1 LSNFTDDN
9 QVSFTK
15 TTSDIQL
22 NLSAVFNQ
30 IKGDLDEHLCAINGN
45 TNEIQSNYSYLCEL
59 DSKIEKIKER
69 IDQMQVFLQKNQ
81 GFMAEENKKF
91 EVSPL
96 TQNEKKVFLVLY
108 TLEDSKGNVG
118 YKDLARN
125 LGLTEELVC
134 SYVNNMVA
142 KGVPIVKRYINNK
155 PYLKLNQDFKRMQI
169 KENLLNIEQTTIRN
183 LF

>member
-1 LSNFTDDN
+1 LSVFLERDSNGFA
-9 QVSFTK
+9 K

-22 NLSAVFNQ
+22 NLNVAFNQ
-30 IKGDLDEHLCAINGN
+30 IKEDFDEHLAAINGN

-59 DSKIEKIKER
+59 DSKIEKLKER
-69 IDQMQVFLQKNQ
+69 IDQIQIFLQKNQ

-91 EVSPL
+91 EISPL
-96 TQNEKKVFLVLY
+96 TQNEKRVFLVLY
-108 TLEDSKGNVG
+108 TLDEEKGNVS
-118 YKDLARN
+118 YRDLAMN

-134 SYVNNMVA
+134 NYINNMVA

-155 PYLKLNQDFKRMQI
+155 PYLKLNQDFKRHQT
-169 KENLLNIEQTTIRN
+169 KENILKIEQQTIRN

>member
-1 LSNFTDDN
+1 MSVFLKTDS
-9 QVSFTK
+9 VSFAKATD
-15 TTSDIQL
+15 DIQL
-22 NLSAVFNQ
+22 NLTAAFNQ
-30 IKGDLDEHLCAINGN
+30 IKEEFDEHLAAINGN

-59 DSKIEKIKER
+59 DSRIEKLKER
-69 IDQMQVFLQKNQ
+69 IDQIQIFLQKNH

-91 EVSPL
+91 EVSRL
-96 TQNEKKVFLVLY
+96 TKNEKEVFLVLY
-108 TLEDSKGNVG
+108 TLDESKGNVG

-134 SYVNNMVA
+134 SYINNMVA

-155 PYLKLNQDFKRMQI
+155 PYLKLNKDFKRQQT
-169 KENLLNIEQTTIRN
+169 KENILKIEQTTIRN